1 MLGVLQSMVGVER
14 SCLLLIISVGPCMHI
29 GRFKMDM
36 NLFFIRDHTVSEKD
50 FCWSFMAWVIFQVC
64 HVGLMEIRSKV

>member
-1 MLGVLQSMVGVER
+1 MPGVLQSVVGVEEH

-50 FCWSFMAWVIFQVC
+50 FC
-64 HVGLMEIRSKV
+64 